1 MNELLASKPES
12 LREKLD
18 NLPTDTG
25 VYKHLDDEG
34 TVLYVGKAKNLRSR
48 VRSYYQNSR
57 NHSRRIDVM
66 VRKAADVEVIVTDT
80 EVEALIL
87 ENNLIKEHQPRYN
100 VNLRDDKTYPY
111 ICIKNERFPRV
122 FKTRKVKKDGSKY
135 FGPYT
140 DVGQLNQMMDAIR
153 SVFQLR
159 TCSLN
164 LDPEPIEAGKYD
176 VCLQYHID
184 NCQGPCVGKQDHDD
198 YMQTIKQVEKLLNGH
213 TQELIDLL
221 EDEMKQHSADL
232 NFEEAARLRDQISAL
247 DKYSQ
252 RQKIVTQDFADRDVF
267 ALHVDRD
274 EGIACAVKFTVREGK
289 MIGRRHT
296 YIKRIEGR
304 EAEELLLSYVEKY
317 YTEANFFPEEVLLS
331 VDPNEHPAQDTHALE
346 ELLRQQKGKQVP
358 VKVPQRGEKA
368 SLVRMATSNA
378 KLLVGEWKTQ
388 QMKRERDRIPEA
400 VKSLKR
406 NLQMDDLPRRIDG
419 IDISHLG
426 GTETVASCVVFTDG
440 TPRKSDYRTYK
451 IRTVEDGTPDDFKA
465 MREVIQRR
473 YSKVVEEN
481 GPWPD
486 LLVVDGGKGQ
496 LSSAVKVLKE
506 VEAYGKFQVV
516 GIAKRLEEVFMPGDT
531 DPVLIAK
538 DDVALQLLQKVRN
551 EAHRFAVTYQRKRRK
566 KKTLHSELLD
576 IHGIGPKTA
585 RELLSHFG
593 SVKKVKD
600 AAEEDIAEVVGPSKA
615 ETIRAYFDGGS
626 DSGSDEESSE
636 ADDAETKN
644 ERMTEEVS

>member
-12 LREKLD
+12 LQEKLD

-184 NCQGPCVGKQDHDD
+184 NCQGPCIGEQDHDD

-213 TQELIDLL
+213 TQELINLL
-221 EDEMKQHSADL
+221 EDEMKQQSANL

-247 DKYSQ
+247 GKYSQ

-304 EAEELLLSYVEKY
+304 EPEELLLSYVENY

-406 NLQMDDLPRRIDG
+406 NLQMDTLPRRIDG

-451 IRTVEDGTPDDFKA
+451 IRTVEDGKPDDFKA

-506 VEAYGKFQVV
+506 VEAYGKFQVI

-531 DPVLIAK
+531 DPVLSRRTTWRSSCCK
-538 DDVALQLLQKVRN
+538 RCGMRRTGLPLHTSGSG
-551 EAHRFAVTYQRKRRK
+551 ERKRRY
-566 KKTLHSELLD
+566 TPNFWTSMAS
-576 IHGIGPKTA
+576 A
-585 RELLSHFG
+585 RRRRG
-593 SVKKVKD
+593 SC
-600 AAEEDIAEVVGPSKA
+600 
-615 ETIRAYFDGGS
+615 
-626 DSGSDEESSE
+626 
-636 ADDAETKN
+636 
-644 ERMTEEVS
+644 

>member
-1 MNELLASKPES
+1 MNDLLASKSES

-18 NLPTDTG
+18 NLPRDTG
-25 VYKHLDDEG
+25 VYKHLDEEG
-34 TVLYVGKAKNLRSR
+34 SVLYVGKAKNLRSR
-48 VRSYYQNSR
+48 VRSYFQNSR

-122 FKTRKVKKDGSKY
+122 FKTRKRKQDGSKY

-140 DVGQLNQMMDAIR
+140 DVGQMNKMMDAIR

-164 LDPEPIEAGKYD
+164 LDPEPIDAGKYD

-184 NCQGPCVGKQDHDD
+184 NCKGPCIGEQSHED
-198 YMQTIKQVEKLLNGH
+198 YMQTIDQVEKLLNGH

-221 EDEMKQHSADL
+221 DDEMQKQSENL

-247 DKYSQ
+247 QKYSQ
-252 RQKIVTQDFADRDVF
+252 RQKIVSQDNADRDVF
-267 ALHVDRD
+267 ALHVDRN
-274 EGIACAVKFTVREGK
+274 EGVACAVKFTVREGK

-296 YIKRIEGR
+296 YIRRIDGR
-304 EAEELLLSYVEKY
+304 SDEELLLSYVEKY
-317 YTEANFFPEEVLLS
+317 YTEANFFPDEVLLS
-331 VDPNEHPAQDTHALE
+331 VDPNDHPAQDTHALE
-346 ELLRQQKGKQVP
+346 QLLRREKGKQVP
-358 VKVPQRGEKA
+358 VKVPQRGDKA
-368 SLVRMATSNA
+368 SLIRMAASNA

-400 VKSLKR
+400 VKSLRK
-406 NLQMDDLPRRIDG
+406 NLQMEDLPRRIDG

-440 TPRKSDYRTYK
+440 TPRKSEYRTYK
-451 IRTVEDGTPDDFKA
+451 IRTTDEGRPDDFKA

-496 LSSAVKVLKE
+496 LSSAVNVLKE
-506 VEAYGKFQVV
+506 VEAYGKFQVI

-531 DPVLIAK
+531 DPVMIAK

-585 RELLSHFG
+585 RDLLNHFG
-593 SVKKVKD
+593 SVTKVKN
-600 AAEEDIAEVVGPSKA
+600 AAESDIAEVVGPAKA
-615 ETIRAYFDGGS
+615 ETVRAYFDNV
-626 DSGSDEESSE
+626 SE
-636 ADDAETKN
+636 PEAEMADG
-644 ERMTEEVS
+644 

>member
-184 NCQGPCVGKQDHDD
+184 NCQGPCIGEQDHDD
-198 YMQTIKQVEKLLNGH
+198 YMQTIRQVEKLLNGH
-213 TQELIDLL
+213 TQELITLL
-221 EDEMKQHSADL
+221 ENEMTQQSANL

-296 YIKRIEGR
+296 YIKQIEGR

-506 VEAYGKFQVV
+506 VEAYGKFQVI

-600 AAEEDIAEVVGPSKA
+600 AAEEDIAEVVGSSKA

-626 DSGSDEESSE
+626 DRGSDEESSE
-636 ADDAETKN
+636 ADGAETKN